1 VEIFKGLLK
10 LKYSAKGIFTYS
22 INLKVMNRSLLL
34 FLFVL
39 MISGA
44 ALAQGVTTASISGSI
59 TDQNGEPLP
68 GATVIALHTSSGTQ
82 YGTSTRTDGT
92 FTIPN
97 ARVGGPYTITTTFV
111 GYSEDKR
118 ENVYL
123 SLGQTYNL
131 RIQLS
136 ESAVELEDVEITA
149 RRDDVF
155 NSERT
160 GASTNIS
167 TQQINTL
174 PTVGRNLTDFTRLT
188 PQVSVTANQ
197 GISIAGANNRY
208 NSIFIDGAVNNDVFG
223 LSETGTNGGQA
234 NSISPISIDAIEE
247 FQVVIAPFD
256 VRLGGFAGGGINAVT
271 RSGGNKFSGSVY
283 TFYRNESLA
292 GKTPTDN
299 PSLERKKLDDFT
311 AQTTGFR
318 LGGPI
323 IKDKLFFFVNAEFQR
338 DETPQPF
345 DYATYNG
352 SVTESDLNT
361 LTNFLKSTYGYDP
374 GGYLDNPSE
383 TKSDKF
389 LARFDY
395 NLNESHKLSVR
406 HSYTKGEAYKRTRST
421 NSTIN
426 FGNNSEFFPSTTN
439 STALELKSAF
449 GNSRSNNLIIG
460 YTTVVDDRGSIGQD
474 FPRVTINDGTNRIV
488 FGTEPFS
495 TINQLKS
502 KILTLTDNYTIYKQR
517 HVFTF
522 GTHNEYGTFY
532 NAFIGNAF
540 GTYTFADLNSFLNGD
555 ISTDYERSYSLVD
568 EVAGDGTKAAADFK
582 TLQLGFYAQD
592 EITVN
597 QKLKLTAGLRIDI
610 PMFLNKPKEDAYFN
624 NTVIPKI
631 EAEGY
636 DLEGAR
642 VGEVP
647 KPQLMFSP
655 RVGFNYDLAGDQ
667 TTQIR
672 GGVGIFTSRIPY
684 VWPGASFNNNG
695 VLIGA
700 IPGNANPKVAFRPDP
715 NNQYTGSD
723 VGAVVASPSGDINI
737 FAKDFKFPQVLRT
750 SLAVD
755 QLLPGGIVGTL
766 EGIFSKTLNN
776 INYQQLNV
784 KEPVMTLAGRD
795 DRPRWDRSDAV
806 DATYRHILLG
816 KNTDKGYSYNLT
828 LQLKKDFDFGLST
841 NVGYTFGRSKVLNE
855 GTSSQ
860 NSSQWRFIENV
871 NGKNRLDLSYSD
883 FDLGS
888 RIVASVSYRKEYLN
902 HFATTISL
910 FYNGQS
916 GPRFSYIYRNSL
928 LNDDPQANN
937 TDNDLIYVP
946 RDFATYAD
954 ALAAGEIR
962 FVPITGNNPLSEEQ
976 QWLDLNEYIKSDDY
990 LNSRRGQYAERN
1002 GARVPFS
1009 NVIDLRILQDF
1020 YINVGSTRH
1029 TLQLSFDVFNFTNML
1044 NKDWGRQ
1051 YFNTNDN
1058 FRLIEYVN
1066 LGPDNIPNF
1075 RFAKP
1080 ATKLNIDDSGLIS
1093 SRWQAQVGVRYSF

>member
-1 VEIFKGLLK
+1 
-10 LKYSAKGIFTYS
+10 
-22 INLKVMNRSLLL
+22 MNKFLLL
-34 FLFVL
+34 TIFLMSTVA
-39 MISGA
+39 SW
-44 ALAQGVTTASISGSI
+44 AQGVTTSSISGVVK
-59 TDQNGEPLP
+59 DQKDEPLP
-68 GATVIALHTSSGTQ
+68 GATIIAVHTASGTQ
-82 YGTSTRTDGT
+82 YGTSSRVDGG

-97 ARVGGPYTITTTFV
+97 ARVGGPYTISTTFV
-111 GYSEDKR
+111 GYHEDKR
-118 ENVYL
+118 ENIYL

-131 RIQLS
+131 KIQLS
-136 ESAVELEDVEITA
+136 EEAVELESVVVTA
-149 RRDDVF
+149 SAGDVF

-167 TQQINTL
+167 QNQINTL
-174 PTVGRNLTDFTRLT
+174 PSVGRNLTDFTRLT
-188 PQVSVTANQ
+188 PQVIVTANQ

-283 TFYRNESLA
+283 TFFRNENLS

-299 PSLERKKLDDFT
+299 PDVERKKLDDFT

-323 IKDKLFFFVNAEFQR
+323 IKDRLFFFVNAEIQR
-338 DETPQPF
+338 DKTPQPF

-352 SVTESDLNT
+352 AVTQAQVDGLSD
-361 LTNFLKSTYGYDP
+361 FLKTSYGYDP

-389 LARFDY
+389 LIRLDY
-395 NLNESHKLSVR
+395 NISDNHKLTVR
-406 HSYTKGEAYKRTRST
+406 HSYTKGEAYKRSRSS

-439 STALELKSAF
+439 SSAVELKSSF
-449 GNSRSNNLIIG
+449 GNAKSNNLILG
-460 YTTVVDDRGSIGQD
+460 YTSVLDDRGSIGQD
-474 FPRVTINDGTNRIV
+474 FPRVTINDGTTRII

-502 KILTLTDNYTIYKQR
+502 KIFTLTDNFTIYKGKN
-517 HVFTF
+517 VWTF
-522 GTHNEYGTFY
+522 GTHNEYATFY

-540 GTYTFADLNSFLNGD
+540 GTYTFADLNAFLTGAN
-555 ISTDYERSYSLVD
+555 STDYERSYSLVD
-568 EVAGDGTKAAADFK
+568 DVPGDGTEAAADFQ
-582 TLQLGFYAQD
+582 TLQIGLYAQD
-592 EITVN
+592 EITIN
-597 QKLKLTAGLRIDI
+597 PNFKLTAGLRIDV
-610 PMFLNKPKEDAYFN
+610 PMFLNDPKPDDYFN
-624 NTVIPKI
+624 ETVIPKI
-631 EAEGY
+631 IAEGY
-636 DLEGAR
+636 DLQGAS
-642 VGEVP
+642 VGKVP
-647 KPQLMFSP
+647 KPQLMLSP
-655 RVGFNYDLAGDQ
+655 RIGFNYDLKGDQ
-667 TTQIR
+667 TTQLR

-684 VWPGASFNNNG
+684 VWPGASYNNNG
-695 VLIGA
+695 VLVGA

-715 NNQYTGSD
+715 YGQYTGPD
-723 VGAVVASPSGDINI
+723 VGATVASPSGDINI
-737 FAKDFKFPQVLRT
+737 FAKDFKFPQVFRA

-755 QLLPGGIVGTL
+755 HQFPGGLTATL
-766 EGIFSKTLNN
+766 EGIYSKTLNN
-776 INYQQLNV
+776 INYEQFNV
-784 KEPVMTLAGRD
+784 KQPTVNLVGQD
-795 DRPRWDRSDAV
+795 NRPRWNRTDAV
-806 DATYRHILLG
+806 DPVYRHILLG
-816 KNTDKGYSYNLT
+816 TNTNKGYSYNLT
-828 LQLKKDFDFGLST
+828 AQLRKNFPFGLSA
-841 NVGYTFGRSKVLNE
+841 NVGYTFGQSKVLNE

-888 RIVASVSYRKEYLN
+888 RIVASISYRKEYLK

-916 GPRFSYIYRNSL
+916 GQRYSYIYRSSL
-928 LNDDPQANN
+928 LNDDPQASN
-937 TDNDLIYVP
+937 TDNDLMYVP
-946 RDFATYAD
+946 RNYATYSE
-954 ALAAGEIR
+954 ALANGEIR
-962 FVPITGNNPLSEEQ
+962 FLPITGTTPVSEDQ
-976 QWLDLNEYIKSDDY
+976 QWADLNEFIESDDY
-990 LNSRRGQYAERN
+990 LRSRRGQYAERN
-1002 GARVPFS
+1002 GARLPFT
-1009 NVIDLRILQDF
+1009 NVIDLRVLQDF
-1020 YINVGSTRH
+1020 YVTIGSTRH
-1029 TLQLSFDVFNFTNML
+1029 SLQISFDVFNFTNML

-1058 FRLIEYVN
+1058 YRLIEYVS
-1066 LGPDNIPNF
+1066 LGSDNIPNY

-1080 ATKLNIDDSGLIS
+1080 TTKLSIDDSGLVS
-1093 SRWQAQVGVRYSF
+1093 SRWQAQLGVRYSF

>member
-1 VEIFKGLLK
+1 MTKVLLFFGLLC
-10 LKYSAKGIFTYS
+10 LVASGTY
-22 INLKVMNRSLLL
+22 
-34 FLFVL
+34 
-39 MISGA
+39 G
-44 ALAQGVTTASISGSI
+44 QGVTTSSISGI
-59 TDQNGEPLP
+59 IRDQSDQPLP
-68 GATVIALHTSSGTQ
+68 GATIIALHTPSGTQ
-82 YGTSTRTDGT
+82 YGTSSRIDGT

-97 ARVGGPYTITTTFV
+97 TRVGGPYTITITFV
-111 GYSEDKR
+111 GYNEDKR
-118 ENVYL
+118 ENIFL

-131 RIQLS
+131 RVQLS
-136 ESAVELEDVEITA
+136 ESSIELEDIEITA
-149 RRDDVF
+149 SREDVF

-167 TQQINTL
+167 QEQISSL

-188 PQVSVTANQ
+188 PQVAITPNQ
-197 GISIAGANNRY
+197 GISIAGANNRF

-271 RSGGNKFSGSVY
+271 RSGSNKFSGSVY
-283 TFYRNESLA
+283 TFYRNEKLA

-299 PSLERKKLDDFT
+299 AAVEREKLDEFT
-311 AQTTGFR
+311 AQTTGLR

-323 IKDKLFFFVNAEFQR
+323 LKDKLFFFVNAEIQR

-352 SVTESDLNT
+352 TITQSDLNA
-361 LTNFLKSTYGYDP
+361 LTTFLRNAYGYDP

-383 TKSDKF
+383 TRSDKF
-389 LARFDY
+389 LLRLDY
-395 NLNESHKLSVR
+395 NLSNTHKLTVR
-406 HSYTKGEAYKRTRST
+406 HSYTKGEAFKRARST

-426 FGNNSEFFPSTTN
+426 FANNSEFFPSTTN
-439 STALELKSAF
+439 STAVELKSSF
-449 GNSRSNNLIIG
+449 GNTKSNNLIIG
-460 YTTVVDDRGSIGQD
+460 YTSVVDDRGSIGSD
-474 FPRVTINDGTNRIV
+474 FPRVTINDGANRVV

-495 TINQLKS
+495 TINQLKT
-502 KILTLTDNYTIYKQR
+502 KILTLTDNFTLYKQR
-517 HVFTF
+517 HVLTF

-540 GTYTFADLNSFLNGD
+540 GTYTFADLNSFLVGLPA
-555 ISTDYERSYSLVD
+555 TDYERSYSLVD
-568 EVAGDGTKAAADFK
+568 DVSGDGTKAAADFK
-582 TLQLGFYAQD
+582 TLQLGIYAQD
-592 EITVN
+592 EITIN

-610 PMFLNKPKEDAYFN
+610 PMFLSDPIEDPYFN

-636 DLEGAR
+636 DLQGAR

-647 KPQLMFSP
+647 KPQIMLSP
-655 RVGFNYDLAGDQ
+655 RIGFNYDVTGEQ
-667 TTQIR
+667 TTQVR

-700 IPGNANPKVAFRPDP
+700 IPGSANPQVPFRPDP
-715 NNQYTGSD
+715 NNQYNAQD
-723 VGAVVASPSGDINI
+723 VGAVAATPSGDINI
-737 FAKDFKFPQVLRT
+737 FAKNFKFPQVFRT

-755 QLLPGGIVGTL
+755 QLLPGGIVGTI
-766 EGIFSKTLNN
+766 EGIFSKTINN
-776 INYQQLNV
+776 INYEQFNV
-784 KEPVMTLAGRD
+784 KQPTTTLAGAD
-795 DRPRWDRSDAV
+795 GRPRWNRSDPV

-816 KNTDKGYSYNLT
+816 KNTSKGYSYNLT
-828 LQLKKDFDFGLST
+828 LQMRKNFDFGLST

-888 RIVASVSYRKEYLN
+888 RIVASLSYRKEYLN

-916 GPRFSYIYRNSL
+916 GARYSYIYRNSL
-928 LNDDPQANN
+928 LNDDPQAGN
-937 TDNDLIYVP
+937 TDGDLIYVP
-946 RDFATYAD
+946 RDYATYGE

-962 FVPITGNNPLSEEQ
+962 FLPITGSSTVSEEQ
-976 QWLDLNEYIKSDDY
+976 QWIDLNDFIENDEYLSK
-990 LNSRRGQYAERN
+990 RRGQYAERN
-1002 GARVPFS
+1002 GDRLPFV
-1009 NVIDLRILQDF
+1009 NVVDLRLLQDF
-1020 YINVGSTRH
+1020 YVNVNSTRH
-1029 TLQLSFDVFNFTNML
+1029 TLQISFDVFNFTNML

-1051 YFNTNDN
+1051 YFTTNEN
-1058 FRLIEYVN
+1058 FRLIEYVS
-1066 LGPDNIPNF
+1066 LGDDNIPNF
-1075 RFAKP
+1075 RFQKP
-1080 ATKLNIDDSGLIS
+1080 STVKNIDDSGLIS
-1093 SRWQAQVGVRYSF
+1093 SRWQAQIGVRYSF

>member
-1 VEIFKGLLK
+1 MSRGLLFF
-10 LKYSAKGIFTYS
+10 A
-22 INLKVMNRSLLL
+22 LLCL
-34 FLFVL
+34 VTV
-39 MISGA
+39 GA
-44 ALAQGVTTASISGSI
+44 VGQGVTTSSISGIIRDHSG
-59 TDQNGEPLP
+59 QPLP
-68 GATVIALHTSSGTQ
+68 GATILALHTPSGTQ
-82 YGTSTRTDGT
+82 YGTSSRVDGT

-97 ARVGGPYTITTTFV
+97 TRVGGPYTITTTFV
-111 GYSEDKR
+111 GYNEDKR
-118 ENVYL
+118 ENIFL
-123 SLGQTYNL
+123 SLGQTHNL
-131 RIQLS
+131 RVQLS
-136 ESAVELEDVEITA
+136 ESATELEDIEITA
-149 RRDDVF
+149 SKEDVF

-167 TQQINTL
+167 QEQISSL

-188 PQVSVTANQ
+188 PQVVITPNQ

-271 RSGGNKFSGSVY
+271 RSGSNKFSGSVY
-283 TFYRNESLA
+283 TFYRNEKLA
-292 GKTPTDN
+292 GKTPTDDAN
-299 PSLERKKLDDFT
+299 GQREKLDDFT

-323 IKDKLFFFVNAEFQR
+323 MKDKLFFFVNAEIQR

-352 SVTESDLNT
+352 SLTQSDLNS
-361 LTNFLKSTYGYDP
+361 LTDFLRTRYGYNP

-383 TKSDKF
+383 TRSDKF
-389 LARFDY
+389 LVRLDY
-395 NLNESHKLSVR
+395 NISNSHKLTVR
-406 HSYTKGEAYKRTRST
+406 HSYTKGEAFKRARSS

-439 STALELKSAF
+439 STAVELKSSF
-449 GNSRSNNLIIG
+449 GNTKSNNLIVG
-460 YTTVVDDRGSIGQD
+460 YTSVVDDRGSLGSD
-474 FPRVTINDGTNRIV
+474 FPRVTINDGSSRVV

-502 KILTLTDNYTIYKQR
+502 NILTLTDNFTIYKQR
-517 HVFTF
+517 HVLTF

-540 GTYTFADLNSFLNGD
+540 GTYTFGDLNSFLNEQLA
-555 ISTDYERSYSLVD
+555 TDYERSYSLVD
-568 EVAGDGTKAAADFK
+568 DVSGDGTKAAADFK
-582 TLQLGFYAQD
+582 TLQLGLYAQD

-597 QKLKLTAGLRIDI
+597 QKLKVSVGLRIDI
-610 PMFLNKPKEDAYFN
+610 PMFLDKPQEDTYFN

-631 EAEGY
+631 QAEGY
-636 DLEGAR
+636 DLKGAR

-647 KPQLMFSP
+647 KPQLMLSP
-655 RVGFNYDLAGDQ
+655 RIGFNYDVTGEQ

-695 VLIGA
+695 VLVGA
-700 IPGNANPKVAFRPDP
+700 VPGSANPQVLFRPDP
-715 NNQYTGSD
+715 NNQYTAQD
-723 VGAVVASPSGDINI
+723 VGAVAATPSGDINI
-737 FAKDFKFPQVLRT
+737 FARDFKFPQVFRT

-755 QLLPGGIVGTL
+755 HMLPGGIVGTV

-776 INYQQLNV
+776 INYEQFNV
-784 KEPVMTLAGRD
+784 KQPTTTLAGVD
-795 DRPRWDRSDAV
+795 NRPRWNRNDPV

-816 KNTDKGYSYNLT
+816 KNTSKGYSYNIT
-828 LQLKKDFDFGLST
+828 MQFKKNFDFGLST
-841 NVGYTFGRSKVLNE
+841 NIGYTFGRSKVLNE

-860 NSSQWRFIENV
+860 NSSQWRYIENV
-871 NGKNRLDLSYSD
+871 NGKNRLDVSHSD

-916 GPRFSYIYRNSL
+916 GPRYSYIYRNSL
-928 LNDDPQANN
+928 LNDDPQASN
-937 TDNDLIYVP
+937 TDGDLIYVP
-946 RDFATYAD
+946 RNYATYGE

-962 FVPITGNNPLSEEQ
+962 FLPVTGSSPVSEDQ
-976 QWLDLNEYIKSDDY
+976 QWADLNDFIEGDEYLK
-990 LNSRRGQYAERN
+990 SRRGQYAERN
-1002 GARVPFS
+1002 GDRLPFT
-1009 NVIDLRILQDF
+1009 NVIDLRVLQDF
-1020 YINVGSTRH
+1020 YVNINSTRH

-1051 YFNTNDN
+1051 YFTTNEN
-1058 FRLIEYVN
+1058 FRLIEYVS
-1066 LGPDNIPNF
+1066 LGDDNIPNF
-1075 RFAKP
+1075 RFQKP
-1080 ATKLNIDDSGLIS
+1080 TTVKNIDDSGLIS
-1093 SRWQAQVGVRYSF
+1093 SRWQAQIGVRYSF

>member
-1 VEIFKGLLK
+1 MLMTRV
-10 LKYSAKGIFTYS
+10 
-22 INLKVMNRSLLL
+22 LL
-34 FLFVL
+34 FFVL
-39 MISGA
+39 VCLVTGRIHG
-44 ALAQGVTTASISGSI
+44 QGVTTSSISGI
-59 TDQNGEPLP
+59 IRDQTGQPLP
-68 GATVIALHTSSGTQ
+68 GATIIALHTPSGTE
-82 YGTSTRTDGT
+82 YGTSSRTDGT

-97 ARVGGPYTITTTFV
+97 TRVGGPYTITTTFV
-111 GYSEDKR
+111 GYTEDKK
-118 ENVYL
+118 ENVFL
-123 SLGQTYNL
+123 SLGQTHNL
-131 RIQLS
+131 RVQLS
-136 ESAVELEDVEITA
+136 ESAIELEDIEITA
-149 RRDDVF
+149 SREDVF

-167 TQQINTL
+167 QEQISTL

-188 PQVSVTANQ
+188 PQVAVTANQ

-271 RSGGNKFSGSVY
+271 RSGSNKFSGSVY
-283 TFYRNESLA
+283 TFYRNEKLA

-299 PSLERKKLDDFT
+299 PDADRVKLDDFT

-323 IKDKLFFFVNAEFQR
+323 IRDKLFFFVNAEIQR

-345 DYATYNG
+345 DYTTYNG
-352 SVTESDLNT
+352 TITQSDLNT
-361 LTNFLKSTYGYDP
+361 LTDFLKNRYGYDP

-383 TKSDKF
+383 TRSDKF
-389 LARFDY
+389 LVRFDY
-395 NLNESHKLSVR
+395 NLSNDHKLTVR
-406 HSYTKGEAYKRTRST
+406 HSYTKGEAFKRARSS

-439 STALELKSAF
+439 STAIELKSSF
-449 GNSRSNNLIIG
+449 GNAKSNNLIFG
-460 YTTVVDDRGSIGQD
+460 YTSVVDDRGSIGSD
-474 FPRVTINDGTNRIV
+474 FPRVTINDGANRVV

-502 KILTLTDNYTIYKQR
+502 KIFTLTDNFTIYRQR
-517 HVFTF
+517 HVLTF

-540 GTYTFADLNSFLNGD
+540 GTYTFADLNSFLNEQP
-555 ISTDYERSYSLVD
+555 STDYERSFSLVD
-568 EVAGDGTKAAADFK
+568 DVAGDGTKAASDFK
-582 TLQLGFYAQD
+582 TLQLGLYAQD

-597 QKLKLTAGLRIDI
+597 EKLRISAGLRIDL
-610 PMFLNKPKEDAYFN
+610 PMFLNKPQEDPYFN

-636 DLEGAR
+636 DLQGAR

-647 KPQLMFSP
+647 RPQIMLSP
-655 RVGFNYDLAGDQ
+655 RIGFNYDVTGEQ

-700 IPGNANPKVAFRPDP
+700 IPGNANPQVPFRPDP
-715 NNQYTGSD
+715 NNQYDAQD
-723 VGAVVASPSGDINI
+723 VGAVVATPSGDINI
-737 FAKDFKFPQVLRT
+737 FARNFKFPQVFRT

-755 QLLPGGIVGTL
+755 HLLPGGVIGTL

-776 INYQQLNV
+776 INYEQFNV
-784 KEPVMTLAGRD
+784 KQPTTTLAGAD
-795 DRPRWDRSDAV
+795 NRPRWNRSDPV
-806 DATYRHILLG
+806 DGTYRHILLG
-816 KNTDKGYSYNLT
+816 KNTNKGYSYNLT
-828 LQLKKDFDFGLST
+828 MQLRKNFDFGLST
-841 NVGYTFGRSKVLNE
+841 NIGYTFGRSKVINE

-860 NSSQWRFIENV
+860 NSSQWRYIENV

-888 RIVASVSYRKEYLN
+888 RIIASVSYRKEYLN

-916 GPRFSYIYRNSL
+916 GARYSYIYRNSL
-928 LNDDPQANN
+928 LNDDPQAGN
-937 TDNDLIYVP
+937 TDDDLIYVP
-946 RDFATYAD
+946 RNYATYAD

-962 FVPITGNNPLSEEQ
+962 FLPIAGSSPVSEDQ
-976 QWLDLNEYIKSDDY
+976 QWIDLNEFIESDDY
-990 LNSRRGQYAERN
+990 LKSRRGQYAERN
-1002 GARVPFS
+1002 GDRLPFT
-1009 NVIDLRILQDF
+1009 NVIDLRLLQDF
-1020 YINVGSTRH
+1020 YVNINSTRH

-1044 NKDWGRQ
+1044 NRDWGRQ
-1051 YFNTNDN
+1051 YFTTNEN
-1058 FRLIEYVN
+1058 FRLIEYVS
-1066 LGPDNIPNF
+1066 LGDDNIPNF
-1075 RFAKP
+1075 RFQKP
-1080 ATKLNIDDSGLIS
+1080 TTVENIDDSGLIS
-1093 SRWQAQVGVRYSF
+1093 SRWQAQIGVRYSF

>member
-1 VEIFKGLLK
+1 
-10 LKYSAKGIFTYS
+10 
-22 INLKVMNRSLLL
+22 MNRNLLCL
-34 FLFVL
+34 VFILIAIGVAY
-39 MISGA
+39 S
-44 ALAQGVTTASISGSI
+44 QGVTTSSISGLI
-59 TDQNGEPLP
+59 KDQNGEPLP
-68 GATVIALHTSSGTQ
+68 GATVLALHTPSGTQ
-82 YGTSTRTDGT
+82 YGTSSRTDGT

-97 ARVGGPYTITTTFV
+97 TRVGGPYTITTTFV
-111 GYSEDKR
+111 GYNEDKR
-118 ENVYL
+118 ENIFL

-131 RIQLS
+131 RIELS
-136 ESAVELEDVEITA
+136 EASVELEDVEIVA
-149 RRDDVF
+149 SREDVF

-167 TQQINTL
+167 QAQIANL

-188 PQVSVTANQ
+188 PQVTVTANQ

-256 VRLGGFAGGGINAVT
+256 VRLGGFAGGGINAIT
-271 RSGGNKFSGSVY
+271 RSGSNQFSGSVY
-283 TFYRNESLA
+283 TFFRNEKLA

-299 PSLERKKLDDFT
+299 PATERRKLDDFK

-323 IKDKLFFFVNAEFQR
+323 IKDKLFFFINGEIQR
-338 DETPQPF
+338 DKTPQPF
-345 DYATYNG
+345 DYTTYNG
-352 SVTESDLNT
+352 ALTQSDLAT
-361 LTNFLKSTYGYDP
+361 LTNFLKTNYGYDP

-389 LARFDY
+389 LIRLDY
-395 NLNESHKLSVR
+395 NFNDSHKVTFR
-406 HSYTKGEAYKRTRST
+406 HSYTKGEAYKRARSS

-439 STALELKSAF
+439 STAVELKSAF

-474 FPRVTINDGTNRIV
+474 FPRVTINDGTNRVI

-502 KILTLTDNYTIYKQR
+502 KILTLTDNFTLYKER

-522 GTHNEYGTFY
+522 GTHNEYTTFY

-540 GTYTFADLNSFLNGD
+540 GTYTFADLNAFLNGD
-555 ISTDYERSYSLVD
+555 PSTDYERSYSLVD
-568 EVAGDGTKAAADFK
+568 DVPGDGTKAAADFK
-582 TLQLGFYAQD
+582 TLQLGLYAQD
-592 EITVN
+592 EITIN
-597 QKLKLTAGLRIDI
+597 PNFRLTAGLRIDV
-610 PMFLNKPKEDAYFN
+610 PMFLDKPEEDPYFN

-631 EAEGY
+631 QAEGY
-636 DLEGAR
+636 DLQEAS

-647 KPQLMFSP
+647 RPQIMLSP
-655 RVGFNYDLAGDQ
+655 RIGFNYDLTGKQ

-715 NNQYTGSD
+715 YDQYTGPD
-723 VGAVVASPSGDINI
+723 VGAVVASPSWDINI
-737 FAKDFKFPQVLRT
+737 FAKDFKFPQVFRT

-755 QLLPGGIVGTL
+755 QQLPGGIIGTL

-776 INYQQLNV
+776 INYEQFNV
-784 KEPVMTLAGRD
+784 KQPTTTLGGQD
-795 DRPRWDRSDAV
+795 NRPRWTRSDAV
-806 DATYRHILLG
+806 DPTYRHILLG
-816 KNTDKGYSYNLT
+816 KNTSKGYSYNLT

-916 GPRFSYIYRNSL
+916 GARYSYIYRNSL
-928 LNDDPQANN
+928 LNDDPQASN

-946 RDFATYAD
+946 RNYATYSE
-954 ALAAGEIR
+954 ALGAGEIR
-962 FVPITGNNPLSEEQ
+962 FLPIAGTNPVSEDQ
-976 QWLDLNEYIKSDDY
+976 QWADLNEFIENDEY
-990 LNSRRGQYAERN
+990 LRTRRGQYAERN
-1002 GARVPFS
+1002 GARTPFT

-1020 YINVGSTRH
+1020 YVTIGSTRH

-1058 FRLIEYVN
+1058 FRLIEYVVEP
-1066 LGPDNIPNF
+1066 LPADNIPNY

-1093 SRWQAQVGVRYSF
+1093 SRWQAQLGVRYSF

>member
-1 VEIFKGLLK
+1 
-10 LKYSAKGIFTYS
+10 
-22 INLKVMNRSLLL
+22 MNRILLL
-34 FLFVL
+34 AFVL
-39 MISGA
+39 LVSGTA
-44 ALAQGVTTASISGSI
+44 FAQGVTTASISGVI
-59 TDQNGEPLP
+59 KDQNGEPLP
-68 GATVIALHTSSGTQ
+68 GATIIARHTPSGTE
-82 YGTSTRTDGT
+82 YGTSSRTDGS
-92 FTIPN
+92 FTILN

-111 GYSEDKR
+111 GYTEDKK
-118 ENVYL
+118 ENIFL
-123 SLGQTYNL
+123 SLGQTHNI

-136 ESAVELEDVEITA
+136 ETAVELADVEVTA
-149 RRDDVF
+149 SRDDVF

-167 TQQINTL
+167 QQQINSL

-188 PQVSVTANQ
+188 PQVSITANQ
-197 GISIAGANNRY
+197 GISIAGTNNRY
-208 NSIFIDGAVNNDVFG
+208 NSIFVDGAVNNDVFG

-271 RSGGNKFSGSVY
+271 RSGSNKFSGSVY
-283 TFYRNESLA
+283 TFFRNEKLA

-299 PSLERKKLDDFT
+299 PSTERKKLDDFT

-323 IKDKLFFFVNAEFQR
+323 IKDKLFFFVNAEVQR

-345 DYATYNG
+345 DYTTYNG
-352 SVTESDLNT
+352 TVTQTDLNG
-361 LTNFLKSTYGYDP
+361 LTDFLKSNYGYDP

-389 LARFDY
+389 LVRFDY
-395 NLNESHKLSVR
+395 NINSSHTLTMR
-406 HSYTKGEAYKRTRST
+406 HSYTKGEAYKRARST

-439 STALELKSAF
+439 STAIELKSAF
-449 GNSRSNNLIIG
+449 GNSKSNNLIIG
-460 YTTVVDDRGSIGQD
+460 YTTVVDDRGSIGKD
-474 FPRVTINDGTNRIV
+474 FPRVTINDGTNRII

-502 KILTLTDNYTIYKQR
+502 KILTLTDNFTIYKQK
-517 HVFTF
+517 HAFTF
-522 GTHNEYGTFY
+522 GTHNEYATFY
-532 NAFIGNAF
+532 NAFVGNAY
-540 GTYTFADLNSFLNGD
+540 GTYTFADLNSFLIGAA
-555 ISTDYERSYSLVD
+555 STDYERSYSLVD
-568 EVAGDGTKAAADFK
+568 DIAGDGTKAAADFQ
-582 TLQLGFYAQD
+582 TLQLGVYAQD

-597 QKLKLTAGLRIDI
+597 QKFRFTAGLRIDI
-610 PMFLNKPKEDAYFN
+610 PMFINKPQEDPYFN
-624 NTVIPKI
+624 STVIPKI

-636 DLEGAR
+636 DLMGAR

-647 KPQLMFSP
+647 RPQVMLSP
-655 RVGFNYDLAGDQ
+655 RIGFNYDLNGDQ

-695 VLIGA
+695 VLIGS
-700 IPGNANPKVAFRPDP
+700 IPAGANPKVTFRPDP
-715 NNQYTGSD
+715 NDQYTGPD
-723 VGAVVASPSGDINI
+723 VGAVVATPSGDINI
-737 FAKDFKFPQVLRT
+737 FAKNFKFPQVFRT

-755 QLLPGGIVGTL
+755 KLLPGGIVGTL

-776 INYQQLNV
+776 INYEQFNIKQ
-784 KEPVMTLAGRD
+784 PTTTLVGQD
-795 DRPRWDRSDAV
+795 NRPRWNRSDPV

-816 KNTDKGYSYNLT
+816 KNTSKGYTYNLT
-828 LQLKKDFDFGLST
+828 AQLKKNFDFGLST
-841 NVGYTFGRSKVLNE
+841 SVGYTFGRSKVLNE

-888 RIVASVSYRKEYLN
+888 RIVASVSYRKEYLK

-916 GPRFSYIYRNSL
+916 GARYSYVYRNSL
-928 LNDDPQANN
+928 LNDDPQATN

-946 RDFATYAD
+946 RDYATYTE

-962 FVPITGNNPLSEEQ
+962 FVPITGSNPVTEDQ
-976 QWLDLNEYIKSDDY
+976 QWADLNEFIKSDDY

-1002 GARVPFS
+1002 GARVPFT
-1009 NVIDLRILQDF
+1009 NVIDLRVLQDF
-1020 YINVGSTRH
+1020 YLTIGSTRH

-1066 LGPDNIPNF
+1066 LGPDNIPNY

>member
-1 VEIFKGLLK
+1 MI
-10 LKYSAKGIFTYS
+10 
-22 INLKVMNRSLLL
+22 KVLL
-34 FLFVL
+34 FFAFLCL
-39 MISGA
+39 TAGRIHG
-44 ALAQGVTTASISGSI
+44 QGVTTSSINGI
-59 TDQNGEPLP
+59 IRDQNGQPLP
-68 GATVIALHTSSGTQ
+68 GATIIALHTPSGTQ
-82 YGTSTRTDGT
+82 YGTSSRNDGT

-111 GYSEDKR
+111 GYTEDKK
-118 ENVYL
+118 ENVFL
-123 SLGQTYNL
+123 SLGQTHNL
-131 RIQLS
+131 RVQLS
-136 ESAVELEDVEITA
+136 ESSIELEDIEITA
-149 RRDDVF
+149 SKEDVF

-167 TQQINTL
+167 QEQISTL

-188 PQVSVTANQ
+188 PQVAVTANQ

-271 RSGGNKFSGSVY
+271 RSGSNKFSGSVY
-283 TFYRNESLA
+283 TFYRNEQLA

-299 PSLERKKLDDFT
+299 PDAERVKLDDFT

-323 IKDKLFFFVNAEFQR
+323 IRDKLFFFVNAEIQR

-345 DYATYNG
+345 DYTTFNG
-352 SVTESDLNT
+352 TLTQSELNT
-361 LTNFLKSTYGYDP
+361 LTDFLKNRYGYDP

-383 TKSDKF
+383 TRSDKF
-389 LARFDY
+389 LARLDY
-395 NLNESHKLSVR
+395 NLSNNHKITVR
-406 HSYTKGEAYKRTRST
+406 HSYTKGEAFKRARSS

-439 STALELKSAF
+439 STAIELKSSF
-449 GNSRSNNLIIG
+449 GNAKSNNLILG
-460 YTTVVDDRGSIGQD
+460 YTSVVDDRGSIGSD
-474 FPRVTINDGTNRIV
+474 FPRVTINDGANRVV

-502 KILTLTDNYTIYKQR
+502 KIFTLTDNFTIYRQR
-517 HVFTF
+517 HVLTF

-532 NAFIGNAF
+532 NAFVGNAF
-540 GTYTFADLNSFLNGD
+540 GTYTFADLNSFLNEES
-555 ISTDYERSYSLVD
+555 STDYERSYSLVD
-568 EVAGDGTKAAADFK
+568 DVSGDGTKAAADFN

-597 QKLKLTAGLRIDI
+597 EKLKISAGLRLDI
-610 PMFLNKPKEDAYFN
+610 PMFLNKPQEDPYFN

-636 DLEGAR
+636 DLQGAR

-647 KPQLMFSP
+647 RPQIMLSP
-655 RVGFNYDLAGDQ
+655 RIGFNYDVTGEQ

-700 IPGNANPKVAFRPDP
+700 IPGNANPQVPFRPDP
-715 NNQYTGSD
+715 NNQYDAQD
-723 VGAVVASPSGDINI
+723 VGAVVATPSGDINI
-737 FAKDFKFPQVLRT
+737 FARNFKFPQVFRT
-750 SLAVD
+750 SLAID
-755 QLLPGGIVGTL
+755 QLLTGGIVGTL

-776 INYQQLNV
+776 INYEQFNV
-784 KEPVMTLAGRD
+784 KQPTTTLAGAD
-795 DRPRWDRSDAV
+795 GRPRWNRSDPV
-806 DATYRHILLG
+806 DGTYRHILLG
-816 KNTDKGYSYNLT
+816 KNTSKGYSYNLT
-828 LQLKKDFDFGLST
+828 MQLRKTFDFGLST

-860 NSSQWRFIENV
+860 NSSQWRYIENV

-888 RIVASVSYRKEYLN
+888 RIIASVSYRKEYLN

-916 GPRFSYIYRNSL
+916 GARYSYIYRNSL
-928 LNDDPQANN
+928 LNDDPQASN
-937 TDNDLIYVP
+937 TDDDLIYVP
-946 RDFATYAD
+946 RNYPTYAE

-962 FVPITGNNPLSEEQ
+962 FLPITGSSPVSEEQ
-976 QWLDLNEYIKSDDY
+976 QWIDLNEFIEGDEY
-990 LNSRRGQYAERN
+990 LNSRRGRYAERN
-1002 GARVPFS
+1002 GDRLPFT
-1009 NVIDLRILQDF
+1009 NVIDLRVLQDF
-1020 YINVGSTRH
+1020 YVNINSTRH

-1051 YFNTNDN
+1051 YFTTNEN
-1058 FRLIEYVN
+1058 FRLIEYVS
-1066 LGPDNIPNF
+1066 LGDDDIPNF
-1075 RFAKP
+1075 RFQKP
-1080 ATKLNIDDSGLIS
+1080 TTVENIDDSGLIS
-1093 SRWQAQVGVRYSF
+1093 SRWQAQIGVRYSF